1 MQLGEVIRHYRK
13 RKNMTQAEMADR
25 LGVTAPAV
33 NKWENGNSMP
43 DILLLSP
50 IARLLDITLDT
61 LLSFRET
68 LTAEEINTLICEL
81 DSRLRNEPYQEAF
94 AWAEKQIALY
104 PNCEPLALRLAQV
117 LDAWRLSMDVPDA
130 VNYDDAICGCYER
143 ALESGDEDV
152 RHTAADA
159 LFGFYCR
166 KEQYETAEAYLV
178 YLPEQNPEKKRKQAE
193 LYSKTGR
200 MQEAYKAYE
209 ELLFSSYQMIYMVL
223 YGMTMLAMQQKN
235 LKKAHYLVEKQ
246 TRLVHLFEM
255 GPYYEASA
263 GLTLAIEEKDVDGTL
278 EAMAGILG
286 SVQNICAF
294 CQSPLYEH
302 MTFKSPRREFV
313 AQLKK
318 NLLERFRD
326 EETFDFLKTDK
337 RWEELVK

>member
-1 MQLGEVIRHYRK
+1 MNGYSACLNGVNCKYNGKNNLRAEIRQKIETEGGVLLCPEQAGGLGIPHPPSEIETGYDGRDVLAGRAKVLDRDG
-13 RKNMTQAEMADR
+13 RDVTQAFVEGAQR
-25 LGVTAPAV
+25 TLQKVLANGVKTV
-33 NKWENGNSMP
+33 YLKQS
-43 DILLLSP
+43 SP
-50 IARLLDITLDT
+50 
-61 LLSFRET
+61 S
-68 LTAEEINTLICEL
+68 
-81 DSRLRNEPYQEAF
+81 
-94 AWAEKQIALY
+94 
-104 PNCEPLALRLAQV
+104 
-117 LDAWRLSMDVPDA
+117 
-130 VNYDDAICGCYER
+130 CGCYER

-223 YGMTMLAMQQKN
+223 YGITMLAMQQKN